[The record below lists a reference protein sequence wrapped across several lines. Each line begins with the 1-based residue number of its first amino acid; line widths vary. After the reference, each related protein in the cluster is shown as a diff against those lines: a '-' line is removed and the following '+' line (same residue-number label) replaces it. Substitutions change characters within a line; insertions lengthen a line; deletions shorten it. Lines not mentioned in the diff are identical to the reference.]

1 MASLEMVSTKM
12 FECVPSDR
20 SKKEK
25 DLKVLVRDQSDSF
38 HVVPGDD
45 SGNKQDG
52 NEVLECS
59 SRTSVSDTEEAQ
71 QNISSPETNSNPF
84 YNLVETGNS
93 SRNEII
99 VGASSLVQI
108 WEARSRPSSPTRNH
122 FFIDSLFFESL
133 NEEARNNSEEVDWCL
148 QSNISDSCEKER
160 ESRCSPPLVR
170 IRGRQAFEDFLMVI
184 LRERKKYLKWIAGL
198 TAVSKFSPR
207 GCERLQYML
216 RIRSFERCIAIQE
229 RHLFKSAKRSS
240 RGSAQSILIHQL
252 QSLCNDR
259 YKKNTGQPKIAN
271 EAVLSEDTSNKNG
284 LKKHEIERKSTE
296 EGEGS
301 GETTEKGIVMG
312 SVETNN
318 TLSITE
324 KVNLWDSKERSNMR
338 ITMGKAKK
346 EGKAARSGIDVEVT
360 EVINIETDGYRVNP
374 QDVTSMISLEKRKE
388 EENASSV
395 SRESHTDEMFSKDVE
410 ETSKDKKQEASETL
424 CPILESPRFLNGW
437 VENDMEG
444 EDEYKDYSGDS
455 VNYDWVSHISR
466 PRSYWD
472 DLRKERELEIIK
484 RHSKNDDI
492 FQKLIKEKTVF
503 SFLTSDFRKEIEKI
517 LISRPQKG
525 LEVKGNHVDGEASEE
540 CSAEYQEKLK
550 EKETESVDLESVIV
564 CDGFSQDSAKSTM
577 KTWIF
582 EDHEPYLKDHENTSS
597 ETQMICGLME
607 EVKKMQRE
615 MVELKGFVK
624 SCVYFQ
630 KFKSAS
636 VSDSLQGN
644 CSVCFEKPI
653 DSLLYRCGHM
663 CTCLKCGHEL
673 LWSTK
678 KCPICMAPIIDV
690 VRAFLDS

>member
-1 MASLEMVSTKM
+1 MASLEMVSIKM

-25 DLKVLVRDQSDSF
+25 DLKVLIRDQSDNF
-38 HVVPGDD
+38 RVLPVDD
-45 SGNKQDG
+45 SRSKQDG
-52 NEVLECS
+52 KEVLECS
-59 SRTSVSDTEEAQ
+59 SRSSVSETEDSLTF
-71 QNISSPETNSNPF
+71 ISSAETNSNPF
-84 YNLVETGNS
+84 YNLVETENT

-99 VGASSLVQI
+99 MGASSLVQI

-122 FFIDSLFFESL
+122 FLLDSLFFESPID
-133 NEEARNNSEEVDWCL
+133 EVRNNGEELDWCL

-160 ESRCSPPLVR
+160 ESKCSPALVR
-170 IRGRQAFEDFLMVI
+170 IRGRQAFEDFSIMI
-184 LRERKKYLKWIAGL
+184 LRERKAYLEWISGL
-198 TAVSKFSPR
+198 TTVSKFSPR

-216 RIRSFERCIAIQE
+216 RIRSFERCIAIRE

-240 RGSAQSILIHQL
+240 SGSGVMNLS
-252 QSLCNDR
+252 DR
-259 YKKNTGQPKIAN
+259 YKKNTGKPKIAN
-271 EAVLSEDTSNKNG
+271 EAIMSEDDINNKNN
-284 LKKHEIERKSTE
+284 LKKHEIERKATE

-301 GETTEKGIVMG
+301 GETTKNGIEMG

-318 TLSITE
+318 TLSIAE
-324 KVNLWDSKERSNMR
+324 KVNLWDSKERTNMR
-338 ITMGKAKK
+338 KTMGEDKN
-346 EGKAARSGIDVEVT
+346 EGKAARSSIEVEAL
-360 EVINIETDGYRVNP
+360 EVIDMESTYGYGVSP
-374 QDVTSMISLEKRKE
+374 QDFTSMISFEKRKG

-395 SRESHTDEMFSKDVE
+395 SRESHTDEMSSKDMV
-410 ETSKDKKQEASETL
+410 
-424 CPILESPRFLNGW
+424 
-437 VENDMEG
+437 G
-444 EDEYKDYSGDS
+444 EDEHEDYSGES
-455 VNYDWVSHISR
+455 VNYDWVSPISR

-484 RHSKNDDI
+484 KHSKKDDI

-517 LISRPQKG
+517 LISWPQKG
-525 LEVKGNHVDGEASEE
+525 LEMKGSHVDGEASEE
-540 CSAEYQEKLK
+540 CSAENQGKLK
-550 EKETESVDLESVIV
+550 ESETENVDLESVVV

-577 KTWIF
+577 KTWSY
-582 EDHEPYLKDHENTSS
+582 EDHEPYLKDHNYTSS
-597 ETQMICGLME
+597 EAQMICDLRE

-615 MVELKGFVK
+615 MLELKGFVK
-624 SCVYFQ
+624 SCVDFQ
-630 KFKSAS
+630 KFKSDS
-636 VSDSLQGN
+636 VSDSLQRN
-644 CSVCFEKPI
+644 CFVCFDKPI